1 MGLANIF
8 RICGGLYILFAAG
21 LFIGAIIFSES
32 YFDETDT
39 DDHIKQVKQMAL
51 IISSLGVGTG
61 ILFLLSS
68 LIKDVNSSKIIL
80 LGVTVSNLVLLISL
94 VVNQGVYSESPP
106 IPVWIMI
113 GLTFVLSLYGRFRI
127 NRI

>member
-1 MGLANIF
+1 MGIANIF
-8 RICGGLYILFAAG
+8 RICGVLFILFAAG
-21 LFIGAIIFSES
+21 LFVGAIVFSES
-32 YFDETDT
+32 YFDKTYT
-39 DDHIKQVKQMAL
+39 DDHIRHVKQMAL

-68 LIKDVNSSKIIL
+68 LIKDVNSSKIVL
-80 LGVTVSNLVLLISL
+80 LGVTISSLLLLISL
-94 VVNQGVYSESPP
+94 VVNQSVYSESPP

-113 GLTFVLSLYGRFRI
+113 GLTFVLSLYGRLRV

>member
-8 RICGGLYILFAAG
+8 RICGVLFILFAAG
-21 LFIGAIIFSES
+21 LFVGAIIFSES

-39 DDHIKQVKQMAL
+39 DDHIRQVKQMVL
-51 IISSLGVGTG
+51 VISSLGVGTG

-68 LIKDVNSSKIIL
+68 LIKDVNSSKIVL
-80 LGVTVSNLVLLISL
+80 LGVTVASLLLLISF
-94 VVNQGVYSESPP
+94 VVNQSVYSESPP

>member
-8 RICGGLYILFAAG
+8 RICGVLFILFAAG
-21 LFIGAIIFSES
+21 LFVGAIVFSES

-39 DDHIKQVKQMAL
+39 DDHIKQAKQMAL

-68 LIKDVNSSKIIL
+68 LIKDVNSSKIVL
-80 LGVTVSNLVLLISL
+80 LGVTISSLLLLISL
-94 VVNQGVYSESPP
+94 VVNQSVYSESPP

-113 GLTFVLSLYGRFRI
+113 GLTFVLSLYGRLRV

>member
-8 RICGGLYILFAAG
+8 RICGVLFILFAAG
-21 LFIGAIIFSES
+21 LFVGAIIFSES
-32 YFDETDT
+32 YFDGTYT
-39 DDHIKQVKQMAL
+39 DDHIEHVKQMAL

-68 LIKDVNSSKIIL
+68 LIKDVNSAKIVL
-80 LGVTVSNLVLLISL
+80 LGVTVASLLLLISF

-113 GLTFVLSLYGRFRI
+113 GLTFVLSLYGRFRV

>member
-1 MGLANIF
+1 MGIANIF
-8 RICGGLYILFAAG
+8 RICGVLYILFAAG
-21 LFIGAIIFSES
+21 LFVGAIIFSES

-39 DDHIKQVKQMAL
+39 DDHIRQVKQMAL
-51 IISSLGVGTG
+51 IISSLGVGAG
-61 ILFLLSS
+61 VLFLLSS
-68 LIKDVNSSKIIL
+68 LIKDVNSSKIVL
-80 LGVTVSNLVLLISL
+80 LGVTVSSLLIFISF

-127 NRI
+127 NGI

>member
-8 RICGGLYILFAAG
+8 RICGVLFILFASG
-21 LFIGAIIFSES
+21 LFLGAIIFSES

-39 DDHIKQVKQMAL
+39 DDHIKHVKQMAL

-68 LIKDVNSSKIIL
+68 FIKDVNSSKIVL
-80 LGVTVSNLVLLISL
+80 LGVTVASLLLLISF
-94 VVNQGVYSESPP
+94 VVTQSVYSESPP

-113 GLTFVLSLYGRFRI
+113 GLTFVLSLYGRFRV

>member
-8 RICGGLYILFAAG
+8 RICGVLFILFAAG
-21 LFIGAIIFSES
+21 LFVGAIIFSES
-32 YFDETDT
+32 YFDETYT
-39 DDHIKQVKQMAL
+39 DDHIKHVKQMAL

-68 LIKDVNSSKIIL
+68 LIKDVNASKIVL
-80 LGVTVSNLVLLISL
+80 LGVTVASLLLLVSF
-94 VVNQGVYSESPP
+94 VVNQSVYSESPP

-113 GLTFVLSLYGRFRI
+113 GLTFVLSLYGRFRV

>member
-8 RICGGLYILFAAG
+8 RICGVLFILFAAG
-21 LFIGAIIFSES
+21 LFVGAIVFSES
-32 YFDETDT
+32 YFDETYT
-39 DDHIKQVKQMAL
+39 DDHIRRVKQMAL

-68 LIKDVNSSKIIL
+68 LIKDVNSSKIVL
-80 LGVTVSNLVLLISL
+80 LGVTISSLLLLISL
-94 VVNQGVYSESPP
+94 VVNQSVYSESPP

-113 GLTFVLSLYGRFRI
+113 GLTFVLSLYGRLRV

>member
-8 RICGGLYILFAAG
+8 RICGVLFILFAAG
-21 LFIGAIIFSES
+21 LFVGAIVFSES
-32 YFDETDT
+32 YFDETYT
-39 DDHIKQVKQMAL
+39 DDHIRHVKQMAL
-51 IISSLGVGTG
+51 IISSLGVGMG

-68 LIKDVNSSKIIL
+68 LIKDVNSSKIVL
-80 LGVTVSNLVLLISL
+80 LGVTISSLLLLISL
-94 VVNQGVYSESPP
+94 VVNQSVYSESPP

-113 GLTFVLSLYGRFRI
+113 GLTFVLSLYGRLRV

>member
-8 RICGGLYILFAAG
+8 RICGVLYILFAAG
-21 LFIGAIIFSES
+21 LFMGAIIFSES

-39 DDHIKQVKQMAL
+39 DDHIKQAKQMAL

-68 LIKDVNSSKIIL
+68 LIKDVNSSKIVL
-80 LGVTVSNLVLLISL
+80 LGVTVSSLVLLTSL

-113 GLTFVLSLYGRFRI
+113 VLTFVLSLYGRFRV

>member
-8 RICGGLYILFAAG
+8 RICGVLYILFAAG
-21 LFIGAIIFSES
+21 LFMGAIIFSES

-68 LIKDVNSSKIIL
+68 LIKDVNSSKIVL
-80 LGVTVSNLVLLISL
+80 LGVTVSSLVLLTSL

-113 GLTFVLSLYGRFRI
+113 VLTFVLSLYGRFKV

>member
-8 RICGGLYILFAAG
+8 RICGVLYILFAAG
-21 LFIGAIIFSES
+21 LFMGAIIFSES

-39 DDHIKQVKQMAL
+39 GDHIKQAKQMAL

-68 LIKDVNSSKIIL
+68 LIKDVNSSKIVL
-80 LGVTVSNLVLLISL
+80 LGVTVSSLVLLTSL

-113 GLTFVLSLYGRFRI
+113 GLTFVLSLYGRFRV

>member
-8 RICGGLYILFAAG
+8 RICGVLFILFAAG
-21 LFIGAIIFSES
+21 LFVGAIIFSES
-32 YFDETDT
+32 YFDGTYT
-39 DDHIKQVKQMAL
+39 DDHIEHVKQMAL

-68 LIKDVNSSKIIL
+68 FIKDVNSSKIVL
-80 LGVTVSNLVLLISL
+80 LGVTVASLLLLISF
-94 VVNQGVYSESPP
+94 VVTQSVYSESPP

-113 GLTFVLSLYGRFRI
+113 GLTFVLSLYGRFRV

>member
-8 RICGGLYILFAAG
+8 RICGVLYILFAAG
-21 LFIGAIIFSES
+21 LFMGAIIFSES

-39 DDHIKQVKQMAL
+39 DDHIRQVKQMAL

-68 LIKDVNSSKIIL
+68 FIKDVNSSKIVL
-80 LGVTVSNLVLLISL
+80 LGVTVASLLLLISF
-94 VVNQGVYSESPP
+94 VVTQSVYSESPP

-113 GLTFVLSLYGRFRI
+113 GLTFVLSLYGRFRV

>member
-8 RICGGLYILFAAG
+8 RVCGVLFILIAAG
-21 LFIGAIIFSES
+21 LFVGAIVFSES

-39 DDHIKQVKQMAL
+39 DAHIRQVKQIAL

-68 LIKDVNSSKIIL
+68 LIKDVNSSKIVL
-80 LGVTVSNLVLLISL
+80 LGVTISSLLLLISL
-94 VVNQGVYSESPP
+94 VVNQSVYSESPP

-113 GLTFVLSLYGRFRI
+113 GLTFVLSLYGRLRV

>member
-8 RICGGLYILFAAG
+8 RICGVLFILFAAG
-21 LFIGAIIFSES
+21 LFVGAIIFSES

-39 DDHIKQVKQMAL
+39 EDHIRQVKQMAL

-68 LIKDVNSSKIIL
+68 LIKDVNSSKIVL
-80 LGVTVSNLVLLISL
+80 LGVTVASLLLLISF
-94 VVNQGVYSESPP
+94 VVNQSVYSESPP

-113 GLTFVLSLYGRFRI
+113 GLTFVLSLYGRFRV

>member
-1 MGLANIF
+1 MGLANIL
-8 RICGGLYILFAAG
+8 RICGVLYILFAAG
-21 LFIGAIIFSES
+21 LFLGAIILSES

-39 DDHIKQVKQMAL
+39 DDHIKHVKQMAL

-68 LIKDVNSSKIIL
+68 LIKDVNSSKIVL
-80 LGVTVSNLVLLISL
+80 LGVTVASLLLLISF
-94 VVNQGVYSESPP
+94 VVMQGVYSESPP

-113 GLTFVLSLYGRFRI
+113 GLTFVLSLYGRFRV

>member
-8 RICGGLYILFAAG
+8 RICGVLYILFAAG
-21 LFIGAIIFSES
+21 LFMGAIIFSES

-39 DDHIKQVKQMAL
+39 DDHIKQAKQMAL

-68 LIKDVNSSKIIL
+68 LIKDVNSSKIVL
-80 LGVTVSNLVLLISL
+80 LGVTVSSLVLLISL

-113 GLTFVLSLYGRFRI
+113 VLTFVLSLYGRFRV

>member
-8 RICGGLYILFAAG
+8 RICGVLFILFAAG
-21 LFIGAIIFSES
+21 LFVGAIVFSES
-32 YFDETDT
+32 YFDETYT
-39 DDHIKQVKQMAL
+39 DDHIRHVKQMAL

-68 LIKDVNSSKIIL
+68 LIKDVNSSKIVL
-80 LGVTVSNLVLLISL
+80 LGVTISSLLLLISL
-94 VVNQGVYSESPP
+94 VVNQSVYSESPP

-113 GLTFVLSLYGRFRI
+113 GLTFVLSLYGRLRV

>member
-8 RICGGLYILFAAG
+8 RICGVLFILFAAG
-21 LFIGAIIFSES
+21 LFVGAIVFSES

-39 DDHIKQVKQMAL
+39 DDHIRQVKQMAL

-68 LIKDVNSSKIIL
+68 LIKDVNSSKIVL
-80 LGVTVSNLVLLISL
+80 LGVTISSLLLLISL
-94 VVNQGVYSESPP
+94 VVNQSVYSESPP

-113 GLTFVLSLYGRFRI
+113 GLTFVLSLYGRLRV

>member
-8 RICGGLYILFAAG
+8 RICGVLFILFASG
-21 LFIGAIIFSES
+21 LFLGAIIFSEA

-51 IISSLGVGTG
+51 IISSIGVGTG

-68 LIKDVNSSKIIL
+68 LIKDVNSSKIVL
-80 LGVTVSNLVLLISL
+80 LGVTVSSLVLLTSL

-113 GLTFVLSLYGRFRI
+113 VLTFVLSLYGRFRV

>member
-8 RICGGLYILFAAG
+8 RICGVLFILFAAG
-21 LFIGAIIFSES
+21 LFVGAIVFSES

-68 LIKDVNSSKIIL
+68 LIKDVNSSKIVL
-80 LGVTVSNLVLLISL
+80 LGVTISSLLLLISL
-94 VVNQGVYSESPP
+94 VVNQSVYSESPP

-113 GLTFVLSLYGRFRI
+113 GLTFVLSLYGRLRV

>member
-8 RICGGLYILFAAG
+8 RICGVLFILFASG
-21 LFIGAIIFSES
+21 LFLGAIIFSEA

-51 IISSLGVGTG
+51 ILSSLGVGTG
-61 ILFLLSS
+61 ILFLFSS
-68 LIKDVNSSKIIL
+68 LIKDVNSSKTVL
-80 LGVTVSNLVLLISL
+80 LGVTVVSLLLLISL
-94 VVNQGVYSESPP
+94 VVNQIVYADSPP
-106 IPVWIMI
+106 IHVWIII
-113 GLTFVLSLYGRFRI
+113 GLTFVLSLYGRFRV

>member
-8 RICGGLYILFAAG
+8 RVCGVLFILFAAG
-21 LFIGAIIFSES
+21 LFVGAIVFSES
-32 YFDETDT
+32 YFDETYT
-39 DDHIKQVKQMAL
+39 DDHIRHVKQMAL

-68 LIKDVNSSKIIL
+68 LIKDVNSSKIVL
-80 LGVTVSNLVLLISL
+80 LGVTISSLLLLISL
-94 VVNQGVYSESPP
+94 VVNQSVYSESPP

-113 GLTFVLSLYGRFRI
+113 GLTFVLSLYGRLRV

>member
-8 RICGGLYILFAAG
+8 RICGVLFILFAAG
-21 LFIGAIIFSES
+21 LFVGAIVFSES
-32 YFDETDT
+32 YFDETYT
-39 DDHIKQVKQMAL
+39 DDHIRHVKQMAL

-68 LIKDVNSSKIIL
+68 LIKDVNSSKLVL
-80 LGVTVSNLVLLISL
+80 LGVTISSLVLLISL
-94 VVNQGVYSESPP
+94 VVNQAVYSESPP

-113 GLTFVLSLYGRFRI
+113 GLTFVLSLYGRFRVS
-127 NRI
+127 RI

>member
-8 RICGGLYILFAAG
+8 RICGVLFILFAAG
-21 LFIGAIIFSES
+21 LFVGAIVFSES
-32 YFDETDT
+32 YFDETYT
-39 DDHIKQVKQMAL
+39 DDHIRHVKQMAL

-68 LIKDVNSSKIIL
+68 LIKDVHSSKIVL
-80 LGVTVSNLVLLISL
+80 LGVTISSLLLLISL
-94 VVNQGVYSESPP
+94 VVNQSVYSESPP

-113 GLTFVLSLYGRFRI
+113 GLTFVLSLYGRLRV

>member
-8 RICGGLYILFAAG
+8 RICGVLFILFAAG
-21 LFIGAIIFSES
+21 LFVGAIIFSES
-32 YFDETDT
+32 YFDETYT
-39 DDHIKQVKQMAL
+39 DDHIKHVKQMAL

-68 LIKDVNSSKIIL
+68 LIKDVNSSKIVL
-80 LGVTVSNLVLLISL
+80 LGVTVVSLLLLISL
-94 VVNQGVYSESPP
+94 VVNQSVYSESPP

-113 GLTFVLSLYGRFRI
+113 GLTFVLSLYGRFRV

>member
-8 RICGGLYILFAAG
+8 RICGVLFILFAAG
-21 LFIGAIIFSES
+21 LFVGAIVFSES

-39 DDHIKQVKQMAL
+39 DDHIKQAKQMAL

-68 LIKDVNSSKIIL
+68 LIKDVNSSKIVL
-80 LGVTVSNLVLLISL
+80 LGVTVSSLVLLTSL

-113 GLTFVLSLYGRFRI
+113 GLTFVLSLYGRFRVK
-127 NRI
+127 RI

>member
-1 MGLANIF
+1 MGIANIF
-8 RICGGLYILFAAG
+8 RICGVLYILFAAG
-21 LFIGAIIFSES
+21 LFVGAIIFSES
-32 YFDETDT
+32 YFDGTYT
-39 DDHIKQVKQMAL
+39 DDHIEHVKQMAL

-68 LIKDVNSSKIIL
+68 LIKDVNSSKIVL
-80 LGVTVSNLVLLISL
+80 LGVTVASLLLLISF
-94 VVNQGVYSESPP
+94 VVNQSVYSESPP

-113 GLTFVLSLYGRFRI
+113 GLTFVLSLYGRFRV

>member
-8 RICGGLYILFAAG
+8 RICGVLFILFAAG
-21 LFIGAIIFSES
+21 LFVGAIVFSES

-39 DDHIKQVKQMAL
+39 DGHIEHVKQMAL

-68 LIKDVNSSKIIL
+68 LIKDVNSSKIVL
-80 LGVTVSNLVLLISL
+80 LGVTISSLLLLISL
-94 VVNQGVYSESPP
+94 VVNQSVYSESPP

-113 GLTFVLSLYGRFRI
+113 GLTFVLSLYGRLRV

>member
-8 RICGGLYILFAAG
+8 RICGVLFILFAAG
-21 LFIGAIIFSES
+21 LFVGAIIFSES

-68 LIKDVNSSKIIL
+68 LIKDVNSSKIVL
-80 LGVTVSNLVLLISL
+80 LGVTVASLLLLISF
-94 VVNQGVYSESPP
+94 VVNQSVYSESPP

-113 GLTFVLSLYGRFRI
+113 GLTFVLSLYGRFRV

>member
-8 RICGGLYILFAAG
+8 RICGVLFILFASG
-21 LFIGAIIFSES
+21 LFLGAIIFSEA

-39 DDHIKQVKQMAL
+39 DDHIKQVKQMVL
-51 IISSLGVGTG
+51 VISSLGVGTG

-68 LIKDVNSSKIIL
+68 LIKDVNSAKIVL
-80 LGVTVSNLVLLISL
+80 LGVTVASLLLLISF
-94 VVNQGVYSESPP
+94 VVNQSVYSESPP

>member
-8 RICGGLYILFAAG
+8 RICGVLFILFAAG
-21 LFIGAIIFSES
+21 LFLGAIILSES

-39 DDHIKQVKQMAL
+39 DDHIKHVKQMAL

-68 LIKDVNSSKIIL
+68 FIKDVNSSPWGNRSKLIASHIIRSYPKCL
-80 LGVTVSNLVLLISL
+80 L
-94 VVNQGVYSESPP
+94 
-106 IPVWIMI
+106 
-113 GLTFVLSLYGRFRI
+113 
-127 NRI
+127 

>member
-8 RICGGLYILFAAG
+8 RICGVLFILFAAG
-21 LFIGAIIFSES
+21 LFVGAIVFSES

-39 DDHIKQVKQMAL
+39 DDHIRQVKQKAL

-68 LIKDVNSSKIIL
+68 LIKDVNSSKIVL
-80 LGVTVSNLVLLISL
+80 LGVTISSLLLLISL
-94 VVNQGVYSESPP
+94 VVNQSVYSESPP

-113 GLTFVLSLYGRFRI
+113 GLTFVLSLYGRLRV

>member
-8 RICGGLYILFAAG
+8 RICGVLFILFAAG
-21 LFIGAIIFSES
+21 LFVGAIVFSES
-32 YFDETDT
+32 YFDETYT
-39 DDHIKQVKQMAL
+39 DDHIRHVKQMAL

-68 LIKDVNSSKIIL
+68 LIKDVNSSKIVL
-80 LGVTVSNLVLLISL
+80 LGVTISSLLLLISL
-94 VVNQGVYSESPP
+94 VVNQRVYSESPP

-113 GLTFVLSLYGRFRI
+113 GLTFVLSLYGRLRV

>member
-8 RICGGLYILFAAG
+8 RICGVLFILFASG
-21 LFIGAIIFSES
+21 LFLGAIIFSES
-32 YFDETDT
+32 YFYETDT
-39 DDHIKQVKQMAL
+39 DEHIKHVKQMVL
-51 IISSLGVGTG
+51 VISSLGVGKG

-68 LIKDVNSSKIIL
+68 LIKDVNSSKIVL
-80 LGVTVSNLVLLISL
+80 LGVTVASLLLLISF
-94 VVNQGVYSESPP
+94 VVNQSVYSESPP

-113 GLTFVLSLYGRFRI
+113 GLTFVLSLYGRFRV

>member
-1 MGLANIF
+1 MGIANIF
-8 RICGGLYILFAAG
+8 RICGVLYILFAAG
-21 LFIGAIIFSES
+21 LFVGAIIFSES
-32 YFDETDT
+32 YFDETYT
-39 DDHIKQVKQMAL
+39 DDHIKHVKQMAL

-68 LIKDVNSSKIIL
+68 LIKDVNASKIVL
-80 LGVTVSNLVLLISL
+80 LGVTVASLLLLVSF
-94 VVNQGVYSESPP
+94 VVNQSVYSESPP

-113 GLTFVLSLYGRFRI
+113 GLTFVLSLYGRFRV